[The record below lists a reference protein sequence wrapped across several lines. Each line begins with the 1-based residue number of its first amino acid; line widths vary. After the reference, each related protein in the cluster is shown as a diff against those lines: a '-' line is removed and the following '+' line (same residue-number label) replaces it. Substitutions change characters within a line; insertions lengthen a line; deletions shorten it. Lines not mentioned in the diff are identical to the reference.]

1 MKTVIPILV
10 SAAILLSAC
19 SASSS
24 SSRNE
29 LRDAEF
35 EKTAS
40 LIESGSYQ
48 FIIRSA
54 SPAGGRTIQI
64 TTPYSLKAE
73 NGSFEAYLPYFGRAY
88 SGAYGDGGGIEFKG
102 TPEDLKLTRNEKKR
116 TIAVKFT
123 IRTDGDN
130 YTIDLNLGSSGF
142 GNLAISSQKRQ
153 SITYA
158 GSATELND

>member
-1 MKTVIPILV
+1 MKTAIPILV
-10 SAAILLSAC
+10 SAAIILSAC

-24 SSRNE
+24 TSRNE

-48 FIIRSA
+48 FIVRSA
-54 SPAGGRTIQI
+54 SPTGGRTIQI
-64 TTPYSLKAE
+64 TSPYSLKAE

-102 TPEDLKLTRNEKKR
+102 TPEDLELTRNEKKR

-123 IRTDGDN
+123 IQTDGDN
-130 YTIDLNLGSSGF
+130 YSIDLNLGPSGT
-142 GNLAISSQKRQ
+142 GSLAISSQKRTPI
-153 SITYA
+153 SYT
-158 GSATELND
+158 GSVMELSD